1 MRNGL
6 QDILDDLIAIAGESL
21 AVADARAPDQPVVY
35 VNPRFERLSGWPAAA
50 MLGNNCRVLQGEEFD
65 QPARWQMKEA
75 IRAALPMRALVRNYD
90 RYGRAFI
97 NEMTVLPLGGLPED
111 PECFVGFL
119 RDVSSLPARSG
130 DAMPMV
136 SETRRRQGI
145 EALVK
150 RHGVGAEGGQVPG
163 WQHWLRV
170 AATPAERIMDGA
182 LDEHLEF
189 ESQWREA
196 HPFTPDDLL
205 AQVRRRAERGAPWLR
220 LQVTRESRFPERVQG
235 VLQVLTDVLAGALGM
250 LCRFHP
256 VPEVRVDLGLE
267 RGAEGGMVPVMT
279 VSPSLTGTVD
289 LSMTEACDDTAWGPL
304 AAMSFVEVAR
314 EARLGG
320 AVLTVDAEFTF
331 TLRLEHSMTQRDVND
346 GAARDGARALQVLV
360 GEDNPVNW
368 KMLRGLLERDGHT
381 VRVAEDGQQVL
392 AAVAE
397 RRPDAVF
404 LDLYMPGC
412 DGFEATRSLRLREAE
427 QGLPRLPVIAVTAAG
442 MDEARDRSLSAGM
455 DAFVTKPVSH
465 EQLRRVLWEQVG
477 RRDGDNGGEQGTTND
492 ASAEQAEL
500 DRALRALD
508 YDVPLFRDML
518 EAFAGDFPERV
529 RDLGAA
535 LEQGDAT
542 EASFL
547 AHTIK
552 GGLSNFSA
560 SEGVGLA
567 NALHDQIH
575 RQRMDEAQE
584 TLRLLED
591 AVARFTEWAE
601 SALDARDQRELANEQ
616 RRDERR
622 EEPGAGERSVLV
634 VEDAADTRLMLT
646 EFLRRDGYRVVPV
659 ENGEAAL
666 QHLEHNVPDLIL
678 MDCVMP
684 GMDGLE
690 ACRRIKQREEFAE
703 LPVLIITALND
714 EASASEAIRAGATDF
729 ITKPIFLPVLRQR
742 LRQMALSRER
752 HQRIKYLAYH
762 DALTGLPNRTSFNDG
777 LNRLLDDARLQG
789 AQHALVYLDLDQFK
803 IVNDTCG
810 HGAGDELLARLGGV
824 LSAQVRGLDMV
835 ARLGG
840 DEFGVLLHNCR
851 LDDAL
856 TVAEKLVE
864 AARNYVFV
872 WQDQAFFVG
881 ASAGLVAVTADSLGA
896 EDLLSA
902 ADTACYSAKSNGRDR
917 VQVYRDQDG
926 HVLQESALIQQV
938 PRINRALEEDRFVLY
953 RQQIVPLFPEA
964 DEMPHYEVLVRMLG
978 EDGQLI
984 APGAFIPSAERYQ
997 VMPRVDRWVVRRALQ
1012 GIRQMHLERWQPAR
1026 YSINLSGTTV
1036 GEQGFADFLEAQ
1048 VRDTGIPPEWL
1059 CFEITETATI
1069 RRLETAVEFIQR
1081 IRGLGC
1087 SFALDDFGA
1096 GLSSFGYLKTLPVD
1110 YIKIDGRFVRELL
1123 HDSFDQAMVEAM
1135 QRIGTVMG
1143 IETIAEFVENDEV
1156 MERLRDIGIRYAQGF
1171 GVHQPEP
1178 FID

>member
-1 MRNGL
+1 MREGL
-6 QDILDDLIAIAGESL
+6 QEIVDDLAAIAGESL

-35 VNPRFERLSGWPAAA
+35 VNPQFERLSGWPADAI
-50 MLGNNCRVLQGEEFD
+50 LGSNCRVLQGEEFD
-65 QPARWQMKEA
+65 QPARWLMREA
-75 IRAALPMRALVRNYD
+75 IRDARAMRGLMRNYD
-90 RYGRAFI
+90 RHGRAFI
-97 NEMTVLPLGGLPED
+97 NEMTVLPLGGSPGE
-111 PECFVGFL
+111 PECFAGFL
-119 RDVSSLPARSG
+119 RDVSSLQGQRSDG
-130 DAMPMV
+130 MPMV
-136 SETRRRQGI
+136 TERRREQGI
-145 EALVK
+145 ETLVQ
-150 RHGVGAEGGQVPG
+150 RHGGGAVDDQVPARRY
-163 WQHWLRV
+163 WLQV
-170 AATPAERIMDGA
+170 AATPADRIFAGC
-182 LDEHLEF
+182 LDQHLEF

-205 AQVRRRAERGAPWLR
+205 AQVRRRAERAAPWLR
-220 LQVTRESRFPERVQG
+220 LQVTRESRFPEHVHG
-235 VLQVLTDVLAGALGM
+235 VLQVLTDVLAGVLGL

-256 VPEVRVDLGLE
+256 VSEVRVDLGLE
-267 RGAEGGMVPVMT
+267 RGQEGGMAPLLT
-279 VSPSLTGTVD
+279 VSPSLTGNV
-289 LSMTEACDDTAWGPL
+289 EASVSEVRDDAAWGAL
-304 AAMSFVEVAR
+304 AAMSFVEMAR

-320 AVLTVDAEFTF
+320 AVLSVDPEFTF
-331 TLRLEHSMTQRDVND
+331 TLRLEHTISLHDVHG
-346 GAARDGARALQVLV
+346 GAARDGARPLQVLV

-368 KMLRGLLERDGHT
+368 KMLRGLLERDGHS
-381 VRVAEDGQQVL
+381 VRVAEDGEQVL

-397 RRPDAVF
+397 QRPDVVF

-412 DGFEATRSLRLREAE
+412 DGFEAARRLRQREVDQE
-427 QGLPRLPVIAVTAAG
+427 LPGLPIIAVTAAG
-442 MDEARDRSLSAGM
+442 MEEAREQSLSVGM
-455 DAFVTKPVSH
+455 DAIVTKPVSH
-465 EQLRRVLWEQVG
+465 EHLRRVLWEQVG
-477 RRDGDNGGEQGTTND
+477 RRGGDGDGEQAGD
-492 ASAEQAEL
+492 AAAAEQAEL

-518 EAFAGDFPERV
+518 EAFSRDFPERV
-529 RDLGAA
+529 RNLQTA
-535 LEQGDAT
+535 LEQGDTT
-542 EASFL
+542 EAGFL

-560 SEGVGLA
+560 LEGVGLA
-567 NALHDQIH
+567 NALHDQID
-575 RQRMDEAQE
+575 RQQMVEAGA

-591 AVARFTEWAE
+591 AVAGFTEWAE
-601 SALDARDQRELANEQ
+601 SALDARDQRELVNEQ
-616 RRDERR
+616 RREDRR
-622 EEPGAGERSVLV
+622 VEAEVAELSVLV

-646 EFLRRDGYRVVPV
+646 EFLRRDGYRVFAV
-659 ENGEAAL
+659 EDGERAL
-666 QHLEHNVPDLIL
+666 QHLEHQVPDLIL

-690 ACRRIKQREEFAE
+690 ACRRIKQRDEFAD

-729 ITKPIFLPVLRQR
+729 TTKPIFLPVLRQR

-762 DALTGLPNRTSFNDG
+762 DALTGLPNRASFNEG
-777 LNRLLDDARLQG
+777 LNGLLDDARDRG
-789 AQHALVYLDLDQFK
+789 VQHALVYLDLDQFK

-810 HGAGDELLARLGGV
+810 HGAGDELLARLGRV
-824 LSAQVRGLDMV
+824 LAAQVRERDMV

-840 DEFGVLLHNCR
+840 DEFGVLLQNCG
-851 LDDAL
+851 LEDAVG
-856 TVAEKLVE
+856 VAEKLVE

-881 ASAGLVAVTADSLGA
+881 ASAGLVAVTADSVGA

-917 VQVYRDQDG
+917 VQVYRDEDG
-926 HVLQESALIQQV
+926 HVLQESELIQQV

-953 RQQIVPLFPEA
+953 RQQIVPLFPGA

-978 EDGQLI
+978 EDGELV
-984 APGAFIPSAERYQ
+984 APGSFIPSAERYQ

-1012 GIRQMHLERWQPAR
+1012 GIRQMHLEQRQPAR

-1036 GEQGFADFLEAQ
+1036 GEKGFADFLEAR
-1048 VRDTGIPPEWL
+1048 VRDTGVPPEWL

-1081 IRGLGC
+1081 IRALGC

-1123 HDSFDQAMVEAM
+1123 LDSFDQAMVEAM

-1143 IETIAEFVENDEV
+1143 IETIAEFVENEEV
-1156 MERLRDIGIRYAQGF
+1156 MDRLRDIGVRYAQGF
-1171 GVHQPEP
+1171 GVHKPEP

>member
-6 QDILDDLIAIAGESL
+6 QGILDDLVAIAGEAL
-21 AVADARAPDQPVVY
+21 AVADARAPDQPLVY
-35 VNPRFERLSGWPAAA
+35 VNPQFERLSGWPAGA

-65 QPARWQMKEA
+65 QPARRLMREA
-75 IRAALPMRALVRNYD
+75 LREARPMRGLVRNYD
-90 RYGRAFI
+90 RQGRAFI
-97 NEMTVLPLGGLPED
+97 NEMTMLPLGGLPGE
-111 PECFVGFL
+111 PECFAGFL
-119 RDVSSLPARSG
+119 RDVSALPERVG
-130 DAMPMV
+130 DSTPTV
-136 SETRRRQGI
+136 PELRRQQGI
-145 EALVK
+145 AMLVR
-150 RHGVGAEGGQVPG
+150 RHGLVPDG
-163 WQHWLRV
+163 EQATDVQHWLQV
-170 AATPAERIMDGA
+170 AATPADRVVHGA
-182 LDEHLEF
+182 LDEHLEH
-189 ESQWREA
+189 ESQWREVHA
-196 HPFTPDDLL
+196 FVPDDLL
-205 AQVRRRAERGAPWLR
+205 TQVRRRAERAAPWLR
-220 LQVTRESRFPERVQG
+220 LQVTREARFPERVHG
-235 VLQVLTDVLAGALGM
+235 VLQVLTDVLAGVLGL

-267 RGAEGGMVPVMT
+267 RGPDGGMTPVMT
-279 VSPSLTGTVD
+279 VSPSLIGVID
-289 LSMTEACDDTAWGPL
+289 PGMTSVGDDMAWGAL
-304 AAMSFVEVAR
+304 GDLSFVELAR

-320 AVLTVDAEFTF
+320 AVLRVDPEFTF
-331 TLRLEHSMTQRDVND
+331 TLCMQRSISLHDVHG
-346 GAARDGARALQVLV
+346 GAAHDGARPLQVLV

-368 KMLRGLLERDGHT
+368 KMLRGLLERDGHA
-381 VRVAEDGQQVL
+381 VRVAEDGEQVL

-397 RRPDAVF
+397 QPPDVVF

-412 DGFEATRSLRLREAE
+412 DGFDATRLLRLREAE

-442 MDEARDRSLSAGM
+442 MEEARERSRSAGM

-465 EQLRRVLWEQVG
+465 AQLRRVLWEQVG
-477 RRDGDNGGEQGTTND
+477 RRDGDGDAPQGTAVD
-492 ASAEQAEL
+492 ATEEVEL

-529 RDLGAA
+529 RNLENA

-542 EASFL
+542 EAGFL
-547 AHTIK
+547 AHTVK

-567 NALHDQIH
+567 NALHDQIGRH
-575 RQRMDEAQE
+575 QMDEARA

-591 AVARFTEWAE
+591 AVARFTQWAE
-601 SALDARDQRELANEQ
+601 SALDARQ
-616 RRDERR
+616 RREQENEHRR
-622 EEPGAGERSVLV
+622 EARCEAVDESERSVLV

-646 EFLRRDGYRVVPV
+646 EFLRRDGYRVAAV
-659 ENGEAAL
+659 ENGERAL

-690 ACRRIKQREEFAE
+690 ACRRIKQRDEFAE

-762 DALTGLPNRTSFNDG
+762 DALTGLPNRANFNESLG
-777 LNRLLDDARLQG
+777 GLLDDTRTRG

-810 HGAGDELLARLGGV
+810 HGAGDELLARLGSV
-824 LSAQVRGLDMV
+824 LAAQVREGDMV

-840 DEFGVLLHNCR
+840 DEFGVLLRDCQ
-851 LDDAL
+851 LEDAVG
-856 TVAEKLVE
+856 VAEKLVE

-881 ASAGLVAVTADSLGA
+881 ASAGLVAVTADSGGA
-896 EDLLSA
+896 EELLSA

-917 VQVYRDQDG
+917 VQVYRDEDG
-926 HVLQESALIQQV
+926 DVLQESELIQQV
-938 PRINRALEEDRFVLY
+938 PRINRALEEDRFALY

-964 DEMPHYEVLVRMLG
+964 DERPHYEVLVRMLG
-978 EDGQLI
+978 ENGELI
-984 APGAFIPSAERYQ
+984 APGSFIPSAERYQ

-1012 GIRQMHLERWQPAR
+1012 GIRQLHLERGQPAR
-1026 YSINLSGTTV
+1026 YSINLSGATV
-1036 GEQGFADFLEAQ
+1036 GENGFADFLVAH
-1048 VRDTGIPPEWL
+1048 VRDTGVPPELL

-1081 IRGLGC
+1081 IRALGC

-1123 HDSFDQAMVEAM
+1123 VDSFDQAMVEAM

-1156 MERLRDIGIRYAQGF
+1156 MDRLKEIGVRYAQGF
-1171 GVHQPEP
+1171 GVHKPEP
-1178 FID
+1178 FIG